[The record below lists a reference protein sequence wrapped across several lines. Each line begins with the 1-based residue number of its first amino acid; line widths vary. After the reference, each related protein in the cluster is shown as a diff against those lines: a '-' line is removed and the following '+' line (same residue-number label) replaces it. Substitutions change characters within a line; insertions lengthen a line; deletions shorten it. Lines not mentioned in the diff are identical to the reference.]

1 MPGSTPCA
9 KSAAWC
15 LGAPA
20 PVLWIPA
27 ASIFKVGYLGEK
39 WTATMLTPRTCASES
54 SIWRKLFAI
63 DWVESAVLR
72 SDWHDDC
79 ELAR

>member
-9 KSAAWC
+9 KPAAWC

-27 ASIFKVGYLGEK
+27 ASIFKAGYPAEV
-39 WTATMLTPRTCASES
+39 WTATTLTPRTCSSES
-54 SIWRKLFAI
+54 SIWQKLFAI
-63 DWVESAVLR
+63 DSVEPAVLR
-72 SDWHDDC
+72 SDWYDDR